1 MEAKRRAM
9 DIATGLGL
17 LVAFTAMVTSVLID
31 GGSLL
36 AFINIPSVIVVFG
49 GSFGALI
56 TSYPLKSFLSLP
68 KLIALSFKLPSVAP
82 QELIEQFVKLADQ
95 ARREGLLSLEEQVAT
110 IDDDLVKKGIMLIVD
125 GVDPSVV
132 RDILEIDNDVA
143 SRRHGGGIGML
154 ETLGAVSPA
163 MGMLGTVLG
172 LIGVLGNLSDSE
184 SLGPAIAVAFLT
196 TLYGVILANLIWN
209 PMAKKLKEN
218 DKLETLGREVIV
230 EGILAIQAGENPRIV
245 REKLE
250 SFLAP
255 KLRGQAAAAN
265 KDGE

>member
-1 MEAKRRAM
+1 M
-9 DIATGLGL
+9 DIATGAGL
-17 LVAFTAMVTSVLID
+17 LLAFAAMIVSVLID
-31 GGSLL
+31 GGNLL
-36 AFINIPSVIVVFG
+36 AFVNVPSMIVVFG
-49 GSFGALI
+49 GSFGAVM
-56 TSYPLKSFLSLP
+56 TSYPLKTFLTLP
-68 KLIALSFKLPSVAP
+68 KLVALSFKMPKVDP
-82 QELIEQFVKLADQ
+82 QGLIEQFVKLADQ

-143 SRRHGGGIGML
+143 SRRHSLGISML
-154 ETLGAVSPA
+154 ESLGAVSPA
-163 MGMLGTVLG
+163 MGMVGTVLG
-172 LIGVLGNLSDSE
+172 LIGVLGNLADSE
-184 SLGPAIAVAFLT
+184 ALGPAIAVAFLT
-196 TLYGVILANLIWN
+196 TLYGAVVANLLWT

-218 DKLETLGREVIV
+218 DRLEALSREVIV

-255 KLRGQAAAAN
+255 KLRGQEAAN
-265 KDGE
+265 KGGE